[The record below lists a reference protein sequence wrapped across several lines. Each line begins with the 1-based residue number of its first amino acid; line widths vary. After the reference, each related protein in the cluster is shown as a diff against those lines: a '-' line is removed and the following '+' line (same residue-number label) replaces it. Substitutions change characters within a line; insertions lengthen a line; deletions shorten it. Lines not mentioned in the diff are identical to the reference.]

1 MMNVQQAMQHRHSV
15 RAYLPNNVDAAL
27 VRQLLAQAGQA
38 ASGGNLQ
45 PWRVVALAGA
55 SLQALGQAMRHAAP
69 NSDPALVYPAALWEP
84 YRSRRFENGEDLY
97 RSIGIGRDDKQGRLM
112 QLAQN
117 TQMFG
122 APVGVFVAVDCRMVQ
137 AQWVDLGIYLQSLML
152 LASEKGLATCAQGY
166 WRNYSDFVSQH
177 LALPAGYQIA
187 FGMALGYEDT
197 AAPINQWRSSRA
209 QVEDWCEMRGFD

>member
-27 VRQLLAQAGQA
+27 LRQLLAQAGQA

-69 NSDPALVYPAALWEP
+69 NSDPVLVYPAALWEP

-97 RSIGIGRDDKQGRLM
+97 RSIGIERDDKQGRLM

-117 TQMFG
+117 TQMIG
-122 APVGVFVAVDCRMVQ
+122 APVGVFVAVDRRMVH
-137 AQWVDLGIYLQSLML
+137 AQWVDLGAYLQSLML
-152 LASEKGLATCAQGY
+152 LASEKGLATCAQGF

-177 LALPAGYQIA
+177 LALPEGYQIA

>member
-1 MMNVQQAMQHRHSV
+1 MMNVEQAMQQRHSV
-15 RAYLPNNVDAAL
+15 RAYLPKKVDGAL

-55 SLQALGQAMRHAAP
+55 SLQALGQAMRHAMP
-69 NSDPALVYPAALWEP
+69 NSDPALVYPASLWEP

-97 RSIGIGRDDKQGRLM
+97 RSIGIERDDKQGRLM

-122 APVGVFVAVDCRMVQ
+122 APVGVFVAVDRRMVH

-152 LASEKGLATCAQGY
+152 LATQKGLATCAQGF
-166 WRNYSDFVSQH
+166 WRNFSDFVSRH
-177 LALPAGYQIA
+177 LALPEDYQIA
-187 FGMALGYEDT
+187 FGMALGYEDSS
-197 AAPINQWRSSRA
+197 APINQWRSSRA
-209 QVEDWCEMRGFD
+209 DVGDWCEMRGFD